1 MHFHI
6 GFVKN
11 RPQCPWNGGCYARR
25 PVVKLS
31 FDQVMLVLA
40 GLAAGCDRASP
51 DIVPEGPRQSA
62 PGASAEA
69 VPVQNSAA
77 PPPPVKAAPTA
88 STVVAK
94 EVTPQ
99 AKSPP
104 ATPAGSAKPKEMGC
118 APGGCAPGKC
128 G

>member
-1 MHFHI
+1 
-6 GFVKN
+6 V
-11 RPQCPWNGGCYARR
+11 A
-25 PVVKLS
+25 KLS

-40 GLAAGCDRASP
+40 GLAAGCDRAST
-51 DIVPEGPRQSA
+51 DIVPEGARQSA
-62 PGASAEA
+62 SGASAETE
-69 VPVQNSAA
+69 PVRNSAA
-77 PPPPVKAAPTA
+77 PPPPPKAAPAA

-94 EVTPQ
+94 DVTPQ

-104 ATPAGSAKPKEMGC
+104 GTPAASAKPKEMGC